1 MGATPKRRRSSSKRR
16 STMGSNRYDKVL
28 TKMKKIKK
36 FGGSFLVRSKT
47 TGKLSPAHRV
57 SKENPEY
64 KGKQIINA

>member
-1 MGATPKRRRSSSKRR
+1 
-16 STMGSNRYDKVL
+16 MGSNRYDKVL